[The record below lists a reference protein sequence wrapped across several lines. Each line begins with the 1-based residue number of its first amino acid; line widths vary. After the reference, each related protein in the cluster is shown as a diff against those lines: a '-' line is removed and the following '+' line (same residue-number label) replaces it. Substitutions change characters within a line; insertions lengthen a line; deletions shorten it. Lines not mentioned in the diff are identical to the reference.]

1 MAMMSCATFLA
12 RLRLPRLHPARLRH
26 APRIEAGAP
35 EMAGATTVQVRG
47 LVCDVC
53 ATRTEA
59 ALRSVDGVEDVTVD
73 LDAAT
78 ASLRLSPG
86 ASVQP
91 QRLQEAL
98 ERAVIAM
105 PVRRLIERAA
115 RRLSRARHT
124 RRRHAPEGRQP

>member
-1 MAMMSCATFLA
+1 MSRATFLA

-35 EMAGATTVQVRG
+35 EMAGDGGTTVQVRG
-47 LVCDVC
+47 LVCGVC